1 MKTPKPYNPNQPN
14 DFVPTD
20 DQRREY
26 LEKFPIEKINEFGSI
41 SINNVYLHRSFGL
54 VWLLYLCIWAGLYA
68 MPFWVGS
75 QYWEAQPTFA
85 QYLHLAFWS
94 ALPFLLVYIPSR
106 AVAVKRKALKADAI
120 KANDF
125 HAAFGPHKTSILFRA
140 GLIFRSWYLLLLP
153 AYFLCGLS
161 LLSQKDVPSI
171 GADGVV
177 YNAGNHYLMTSLALW
192 PWLWL
197 APIAAVFFIAAFKMD
212 KQRTLLLTWPEKVA
226 PKFAEQ
232 ALRGA
237 KGGIGSKAKSSVK
250 KMLDALDD

>member
-1 MKTPKPYNPNQPN
+1 MKAPKPYNPNQPH

-26 LEKFPIEKINEFGSI
+26 LGKYPIDKLNEFGSI
-41 SINNVYLHRSFGL
+41 SINNVYLHSSFGL

-153 AYFLCGLS
+153 AYFLWGLS
-161 LLSQKDVPSI
+161 LLNQKDVPSI

-177 YNAGNHYLMTSLALW
+177 YSGHYVIYSLALW

-237 KGGIGSKAKSSVK
+237 KGGIGAKAKASVK
-250 KMLDALDD
+250 NMLDALDD